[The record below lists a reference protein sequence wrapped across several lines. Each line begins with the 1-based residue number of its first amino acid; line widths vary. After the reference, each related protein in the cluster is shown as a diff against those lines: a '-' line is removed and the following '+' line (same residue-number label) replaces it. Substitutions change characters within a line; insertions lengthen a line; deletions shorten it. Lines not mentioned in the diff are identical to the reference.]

1 MTLSTV
7 HLHSRDLSPAAR
19 EALDNALCLYL
30 GGYFAAAR
38 EIAQTMLQAG
48 PWHITAAGPTL
59 ERLEILLPLACWA
72 DGLGSPAVGEEPA
85 RDAHTLSIHAHECCD
100 DALSMMV
107 MCDRAQT
114 HDAGAGWSLDRL
126 VTLPARALDAP
137 HERAQFIGDLELV
150 LKQRAREV
158 LSVAQTDLLPEFLK
172 EILPAGFDAP
182 IRVAPETAELPHG
195 LLASILGKLEPRH
208 HGVPDI
214 VEQRCWLLIA
224 ALDLQQGDSAA
235 ASRHL
240 AEAIAH
246 GVEPA
251 SFFILLYWR
260 PLHELLATHCLAL
273 ALGLTDERVN
283 AYLRQFRSRKSSV
296 AAPPPAAPFDWASA
310 LRSYEEQHATACSP
324 EIDWIEPG
332 CAALARVKST
342 GRICNHP
349 ARAEEIARLEDRLRL
364 TLPRSY
370 AAFLRHADGMLLPD
384 GVIDLLPA
392 AEVDWL
398 AARHGDWIG
407 AWATLDSGPEVDDER
422 YFTYGCDQESIWF
435 RSRYLETAL
444 QVSDVNNGEVI
455 LLNPQVRFGDEWE
468 AWYFAHDLPG
478 AARYRSFA
486 GLMRSRIF
494 DRVLETADIED

>member
-7 HLHSRDLSPAAR
+7 HLHSPESSPAGR
-19 EALDNALCLYL
+19 EALDNALRLYL

-38 EIAQTMLQAG
+38 EIAQTMLQPG
-48 PWHITAAGPTL
+48 PWRLTAAGPTL

-72 DGLGSPAVGEEPA
+72 DGLACPAVGEEPA
-85 RDAHTLSIHAHECCD
+85 RDAHTLSIHAQECCD
-100 DALSMMV
+100 DALSMLV

-126 VTLPARALDAP
+126 VTLPARAIDAP

-150 LKQRAREV
+150 LKQRAREA

-182 IRVAPETAELPHG
+182 IRVAPETAALPHG
-195 LLASILGKLEPRH
+195 LLASILSKLTAQRA
-208 HGVPDI
+208 GTPDI
-214 VEQRCWLLIA
+214 VEQRCWMLIA
-224 ALDLQQGDSAA
+224 ALDLQQGDSATA
-235 ASRHL
+235 ARHL
-240 AEAIAH
+240 ADALAH
-246 GVEPA
+246 GVELKA
-251 SFFILLYWR
+251 FFILLYWR
-260 PLHELLATHCLAL
+260 PLHELLATHCLAP
-273 ALGLTDERVN
+273 ALGLTDERVSM
-283 AYLRQFRSRKSSV
+283 YLREFRARKSSTS
-296 AAPPPAAPFDWASA
+296 APPAAAAFDWAGA
-310 LRSYEEQHATACSP
+310 LAVYEQQHAIACSL

-332 CAALARVKST
+332 CSALARVKST

-349 ARAEEIARLEDRLRL
+349 ARPEEIARLEDRLRL
-364 TLPRSY
+364 TLPPSY
-370 AAFLRHADGMLLPD
+370 AAFLRHANGMLLPD

-407 AWATLDSGPEVDDER
+407 AWAMLDNGPEVDDER

-444 QVSDVNNGEVI
+444 QVSDVDNGEVI
-455 LLNPQVRFGDEWE
+455 LLNPQVRFGEEWE

-486 GLMRSRIF
+486 DLMRSRIF
-494 DRVLETADIED
+494 ERVLDTADIED

>member
-1 MTLSTV
+1 MTLSTI
-7 HLHSRDLSPAAR
+7 HLQSPELSPAAR
-19 EALDNALCLYL
+19 EALDNALRLYL

-38 EIAQTMLQAG
+38 EIGQTLLQPG
-48 PWHITAAGPTL
+48 PWRLTAAGPAL
-59 ERLEILLPLACWA
+59 ERLQILLPLACWA
-72 DGLGSPAVGEEPA
+72 DGLACPAVGREPA
-85 RDAHTLSIHAHECCD
+85 RDAQTLSMHARECCD
-100 DALSMMV
+100 DALSMLV

-114 HDAGAGWSLDRL
+114 HEAGAGWSLERL
-126 VTLPARALDAP
+126 ITLPARAANAP
-137 HERAQFIGDLELV
+137 HERARFIGDLELV
-150 LKQRAREV
+150 LKQRAREQ

-172 EILPAGFDAP
+172 EVLPAGFDAP
-182 IRVAPETAELPHG
+182 IRMAPEAAELPHG
-195 LLASILGKLEPRH
+195 FLASILGKLTTQRAAA
-208 HGVPDI
+208 PDI

-224 ALDLQQGDSAA
+224 ALDLQQGDGAA
-235 ASRHL
+235 AARHL
-240 AEAIAH
+240 ADAIAH

-260 PLHELLATHCLAL
+260 PLHELLATHCLAP
-273 ALGLTDERVN
+273 ALGLTDLHVA
-283 AYLRQFRSRKSSV
+283 AYLRQFRSRKSASSAPA
-296 AAPPPAAPFDWASA
+296 AAPSFDWAGA
-310 LRSYEEQHATACSP
+310 LARYEHEHAAACSL

-332 CAALARVKST
+332 CPALARVKST

-349 ARAEEIARLEDRLRL
+349 APADEIARLEDRLRL
-364 TLPRSY
+364 TLPPSY
-370 AAFLRHADGMLLPD
+370 AAFLRHANGILLPD

-392 AEVDWL
+392 ADVDWL

-407 AWATLDSGPEVDDER
+407 ARAMLDNGPEVDDER

-455 LLNPQVRFGDEWE
+455 LLNPQVRFGEEWE

-486 GLMRSRIF
+486 DLMRSRIF
-494 DRVLETADIED
+494 ERVLDTADIED